1 MGAIHAGHLSL
12 VDHARRDCA
21 TIVASIFVNP
31 LQFGPNED
39 FERYPRA
46 FENDCAQL
54 ESRGVGFVYAPTV
67 DVMYPPGFDTHVD
80 VGDVASRYEGALRP
94 GHFRGVA
101 TVVLKLFNAIGPDIV
116 YFGQK
121 DAQQCAVINAMLRD
135 FDMPIRMVVCPTVRE
150 PDGLALSSRNVY
162 LTPEERAA
170 APSLYAALASI
181 ETAVHKGE
189 TSRERVLAAAR
200 ACIVAPA
207 KEAYLDVVDSAN
219 FHALEPLGTPCVAI
233 GSVQLGATRIIDNI
247 PIVAPS
253 RLRSG

>member
-12 VDHARRDCA
+12 VDRATAECA
-21 TIVASIFVNP
+21 TIVASLFVNP

-54 ESRGVGFVYAPTV
+54 GGRGVDLVYAPSV
-67 DVMYPPGFDTHVD
+67 DVMYPAGFDTHVD
-80 VGDVASRYEGALRP
+80 VGDVANRYEGALRP

-101 TVVLKLFNAIGPDIV
+101 TVVLKLLEAIGPDVV

-121 DAQQCAVINAMLRD
+121 DAQQCAVVAAMLRD
-135 FDMPIRMVVCPTVRE
+135 FDMPIRMTICPTVRE

-162 LTPEERAA
+162 LTPEERTA
-170 APSLYAALASI
+170 APSLYAALSAMRDAI
-181 ETAVHKGE
+181 RGGE
-189 TSRERVLAAAR
+189 TLRKR
-200 ACIVAPA
+200 AIALGRAQLVAPA
-207 KEAYLDVVDSAN
+207 KEAYLDVIDPATFAARDPIVR
-219 FHALEPLGTPCVAI
+219 PCTLI

-247 PIVAPS
+247 PV
-253 RLRSG
+253 LLD

>member
-12 VDHARRDCA
+12 VDRARADCA

-31 LQFGPNED
+31 LQFGPSED

-46 FENDCAQL
+46 FESDCAQL
-54 ESRGVGFVYAPTV
+54 DARGVGFIYAPAV
-67 DVMYPPGFDTHVD
+67 DVMYPAGFDTHVD

-101 TVVLKLFNAIGPDIV
+101 TVVLKLFDAIGPDVV

-121 DAQQCAVINAMLRD
+121 DAQQCAVVSAMLRD
-135 FDMPIRMVVCPTVRE
+135 FDMPIRMVICPTVRE

-162 LTPEERAA
+162 LTPEQRAA
-170 APSLYAALASI
+170 APSLYAALSSI
-181 ETAVHKGE
+181 EAAVRSGE

-200 ACIVAPA
+200 SRIAAPA
-207 KEAYLDVVDSAN
+207 AEAYLDVVDPST
-219 FHALEPLGTPCVAI
+219 FRALDCLKTPCVAI
-233 GSVQLGATRIIDNI
+233 GSMQLGATRIIDNI
-247 PIVAPS
+247 VV
-253 RLRSG
+253 R